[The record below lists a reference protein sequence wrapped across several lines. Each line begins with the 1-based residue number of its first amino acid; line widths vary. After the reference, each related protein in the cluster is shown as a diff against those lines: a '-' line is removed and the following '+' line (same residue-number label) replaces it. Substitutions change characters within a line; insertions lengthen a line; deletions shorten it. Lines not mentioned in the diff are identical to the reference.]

1 MLKVEIIGH
10 IGADLE
16 IKEKDGRKFGTL
28 RVAHSERW
36 KGMDGVLHESTQWI
50 DVVIDPESAVAK
62 YLKSGT
68 LVYVR
73 GNMSTR
79 IYSST
84 KDRCN
89 KVGITIRCQEIQLLS
104 AAKKEDEKEQEQSST
119 DAPF

>member
-16 IKEKDGRKFGTL
+16 IKEKDGRKFGTF

-36 KGMDGVLHESTQWI
+36 KGMDGVLHETTQWI
-50 DVVIDPESAVAK
+50 DVIIDTDKAVTMF
-62 YLKSGT
+62 LKSGT

-79 IYSST
+79 IYSSA

-89 KVGITIRCQEIQLLS
+89 KVGLTIRCQEIQLLS
-104 AAKKEDEKEQEQSST
+104 AAKKDDEKEQEQSST

>member
-16 IKEKDGRKFGTL
+16 IKEKDGRKFGTF

-36 KGMDGVLHESTQWI
+36 KGMDGVLHETTQWI
-50 DVVIDPESAVAK
+50 DVLIDTDKAVTMF
-62 YLKSGT
+62 LKSGT

-79 IYSST
+79 IYSSA

-104 AAKKEDEKEQEQSST
+104 AAKKQDEKEQEQSST

>member
-16 IKEKDGRKFGTL
+16 IKEKDGRKFGTF

-36 KGMDGVLHESTQWI
+36 KGMDGVLHETTQWI
-50 DVVIDPESAVAK
+50 DVIIDTDKAVTMF
-62 YLKSGT
+62 LKSGT

-79 IYSST
+79 IYSSA

-104 AAKKEDEKEQEQSST
+104 AAKKDDEKEQEQSSN
-119 DAPF
+119 DEPF